1 MIPAFSMNNCFL
13 SLNPTPFHLK
23 PFTSSDLGIIF
34 LAILNENDYHL
45 DMEIHKKHQYFKKI
59 WAYLFIGGMLP
70 SLSIA
75 DTSSKDHLYHKRI
88 ELHEIEVKDNLAK
101 TYLKKTTSTA
111 TKTDTRIRDIPQ
123 SISVITEE
131 QIKDQSL
138 LGLKDAIQYSPGVMA
153 GQGEGNRDSI
163 WFRGNQSTSDLFVD
177 GVRDDVQYYRDLYN
191 IDRVEVLMGPNGMI
205 FGRGGVGGVINRVVK
220 EAAWENKN
228 EIKIQGGAYDHKR
241 SSVDLNNR
249 IDETLAVR
257 VNAMIED
264 SGSFRQGVESER
276 KAINPTF
283 TFKPSDKTK
292 VVVGMEYFND
302 KRTSDRGIPS
312 VDNGLK
318 SYPYSTSRSTFFG
331 NASQS
336 PNEATV
342 KNGYAIIDHNF
353 DNGVSVK
360 NHTRFSD
367 YDKYY
372 QNVYANSQVS
382 NGLVTIDGYYDNTQR
397 QNFFNQTDL
406 TYNFKTGSVS
416 HKLLTGLEIGLQENQ
431 NYRIVNSGSD
441 PTPLASNPY
450 ALLNWQSTKSRNTAT
465 DIYNQAIYFQDQIYL
480 NEQFQI
486 IAGLRYDKF
495 KTKFNDSVTPSNS
508 ANVYD
513 QFISPRVGLV
523 YKPIEPVSLYTNY
536 SLSYL
541 PRTGEQLTSLTSS
554 IKSFDPEKFTNI
566 EAGIKYDLLQSFSIS
581 SAIYRL
587 ERSRMAISDPSSPTT
602 NIIIVDGQVTK
613 GFELGFAGKL
623 FDAYSMYGGYTY
635 QDAEITS
642 AQLIKKD
649 TDEKI
654 LSGTLLGHVPK
665 HTFSL
670 WNKYEFNETWSA
682 ALGVVSRSDM
692 YAATPTTTTA
702 VNLPGYTRVDAAI
715 YANINKQTKLQLNI
729 ENLLDKTYYQSA
741 HNNNNIMYGYPLTA
755 RATVTYTF

>member
-1 MIPAFSMNNCFL
+1 
-13 SLNPTPFHLK
+13 
-23 PFTSSDLGIIF
+23 
-34 LAILNENDYHL
+34 
-45 DMEIHKKHQYFKKI
+45 MEICIKSKYLIKTITYILLGSLLPSISIANTSEKNSPDEKKI
-59 WAYLFIGGMLP
+59 
-70 SLSIA
+70 
-75 DTSSKDHLYHKRI
+75 
-88 ELHEIEVKDNLAK
+88 ELIEIEVKDNVAR
-101 TYLKKTTSTA
+101 TYLKKRISSA

-138 LGLKDAIQYSPGVMA
+138 LGLTDAIKYSPGVMA
-153 GQGEGNRDSI
+153 GQGEGNRDSV

-205 FGRGGVGGVINRVVK
+205 FGRGGVGGVINRVTK
-220 EAAWENKN
+220 EAHWENKN
-228 EIKIQGGAYDHKR
+228 ELRMQGGTYDHKR
-241 SSVDLNNR
+241 SSIDLNSGIN
-249 IDETLAVR
+249 ETLAVR
-257 VNAMIED
+257 INAMIED
-264 SGSFRQGVESER
+264 SGSFRQGVESEK

-292 VVVGMEYFND
+292 IVVGMEYFND
-302 KRTSDRGIPS
+302 KRTNDRGIPS
-312 VDNGLK
+312 VSNGLQ
-318 SYPYSTSRSTFFG
+318 SRPFSTSRSTFFG

-336 PNEATV
+336 PNEAIV
-342 KNGYAIIDHNF
+342 KNGYAIIDHTF
-353 DNGVSVK
+353 DNGMSVK
-360 NHTRFSD
+360 NTTRFSD

-372 QNVYANSQVS
+372 QNVYANSSVQA
-382 NGLVTIDGYYDNTQR
+382 NGTFTIDGYYDNTQR

-431 NYRIVNSGSD
+431 NYRIVNSGTD
-441 PTPLASNPY
+441 PTPLASNPF
-450 ALLNWQSTKSRNTAT
+450 ALLTFNSSRSRNTST
-465 DIYNQAIYFQDQIYL
+465 DISNQAIYLQDQIYL

-495 KTKFNDSVTPSNS
+495 KTKFNDSVTIANS
-508 ANVYD
+508 ATIND

-554 IKSFDPEKFTNI
+554 IKSFDPEKITNI

-581 SAIYRL
+581 SSIYRL
-587 ERSRMAISDPSSPTT
+587 ERSKIAITDPSSPTNT
-602 NIIIVDGQVTK
+602 IIVDGQVTK
-613 GFELGFAGKL
+613 GFELGVAGKL
-623 FDAYSMYGGYTY
+623 FDSYSMYGGYTY
-635 QDAEITS
+635 QDAEITKNQGTGD
-642 AQLIKKD
+642 AQI
-649 TDEKI
+649 T
-654 LSGTLLGHVPK
+654 SGTPLGHVPK

-670 WNKYEFNETWSA
+670 WNKYEMNETWSA
-682 ALGVVSRSDM
+682 ALGIVSRSDM
-692 YAATPTTTTA
+692 FAATPTTSTA
-702 VNLPGYTRVDAAI
+702 VKLPGYARLDAAI

-755 RATVTYTF
+755 RATLTYTF

>member
-1 MIPAFSMNNCFL
+1 
-13 SLNPTPFHLK
+13 
-23 PFTSSDLGIIF
+23 
-34 LAILNENDYHL
+34 
-45 DMEIHKKHQYFKKI
+45 MEICNKSKYIIKTVTYILLGSLLPNISIANTFEKNSLDDKKI
-59 WAYLFIGGMLP
+59 
-70 SLSIA
+70 
-75 DTSSKDHLYHKRI
+75 
-88 ELHEIEVKDNLAK
+88 ELIEIEVKDNVAR
-101 TYLKKTTSTA
+101 TYLKKRISSA

-138 LGLKDAIQYSPGVMA
+138 LGLTDAIKYSPGVMT
-153 GQGEGNRDSI
+153 GQGEGNRDSV

-205 FGRGGVGGVINRVVK
+205 FGRGGVGGVINRVTK
-220 EAAWENKN
+220 EAHWENKN
-228 EIKIQGGAYDHKR
+228 ELRMQGGAYNHKR
-241 SSVDLNNR
+241 SSIDLNSGIN
-249 IDETLAVR
+249 ETLAVR
-257 VNAMIED
+257 INAMIED
-264 SGSFRQGVESER
+264 SGSFRQGVESEK

-292 VVVGMEYFND
+292 IVVGMEYFND
-302 KRTSDRGIPS
+302 KRTNDRGIPS

-336 PNEATV
+336 PNEAIV
-342 KNGYAIIDHNF
+342 KNGYAIIDHTF
-353 DNGVSVK
+353 DNSMSVK
-360 NHTRFSD
+360 NTTRFSD

-372 QNVYANSQVS
+372 QNVYANSSVQA
-382 NGLVTIDGYYDNTQR
+382 NGTLTIDGYYDNTQR

-406 TYNFKTGSVS
+406 IYNFKTGSVS

-431 NYRIVNSGSD
+431 NYRIVNSGTD
-441 PTPLASNPY
+441 PTPLASNPF
-450 ALLNWQSTKSRNTAT
+450 ALLTFNSSRSRNAYT
-465 DIYNQAIYFQDQIYL
+465 DISNQAIYLQDQIYL

-486 IAGLRYDKF
+486 VTGLRYDQF

-508 ANVYD
+508 ANVND
-513 QFISPRVGLV
+513 QFISPRAGLV

-554 IKSFDPEKFTNI
+554 IKSFGPEKITNI

-587 ERSRMAISDPSSPTT
+587 ERSNMTITDPSNSS

-613 GFELGFAGKL
+613 GFELGVAGKL
-623 FDAYSMYGGYTY
+623 FDSYSMYGGYTY
-635 QDAEITS
+635 QDAEITKNQGTGS
-642 AQLIKKD
+642 TQI
-649 TDEKI
+649 T
-654 LSGTLLGHVPK
+654 SGTSLGHVPE

-670 WNKYEFNETWSA
+670 WNKYEMNETWSA
-682 ALGVVSRSDM
+682 ALGIISRSDM
-692 YAATPTTTTA
+692 FAATPTTSTA
-702 VNLPGYTRVDAAI
+702 VKLPGYARLDAAI

-755 RATVTYTF
+755 RATLTYTF

>member
-1 MIPAFSMNNCFL
+1 
-13 SLNPTPFHLK
+13 
-23 PFTSSDLGIIF
+23 
-34 LAILNENDYHL
+34 
-45 DMEIHKKHQYFKKI
+45 
-59 WAYLFIGGMLP
+59 
-70 SLSIA
+70 
-75 DTSSKDHLYHKRI
+75 
-88 ELHEIEVKDNLAK
+88 
-101 TYLKKTTSTA
+101 
-111 TKTDTRIRDIPQ
+111 
-123 SISVITEE
+123 VITEE

-241 SSVDLNNR
+241 SSLDLNNR

-336 PNEATV
+336 PNEAIV
-342 KNGYAIIDHNF
+342 KNGYAIIDHTF

-372 QNVYANSQVS
+372 QNVYANGQVI
-382 NGLVTIDGYYDNTQR
+382 GRDLLIGAYYDNTQR
-397 QNFFNQTDL
+397 QNIFNQTDL
-406 TYNFKTGSVS
+406 VYNFKTGSIS
-416 HKLLTGLEIGLQENQ
+416 HKLLTGLEVGFQENKNFRTAYQ
-431 NYRIVNSGSD
+431 NVNHS
-441 PTPLASNPY
+441 ASNPY
-450 ALLNWQSTKSRNTAT
+450 NIVTLNPRTSDDRDSTT
-465 DIYNQAIYFQDQIYL
+465 DISNQAIYFQDQIYL
-480 NEQFQI
+480 NEQYQI

-495 KTKFNDSVTPSNS
+495 KTKFNDIKNSSNS
-508 ANVYD
+508 AIVND
-513 QFISPRVGLV
+513 QFLSPRIGLV
-523 YKPIEPVSLYTNY
+523 YKPIDPVSIYTNY

-554 IKSFDPEKFTNI
+554 NKSFDPEKFTNI

-587 ERSRMAISDPSSPTT
+587 ERSRMAISDPSSPTP

-692 YAATPTTTTA
+692 YAATPTTLTA

>member
-1 MIPAFSMNNCFL
+1 MRANKKS
-13 SLNPTPFHLK
+13 K
-23 PFTSSDLGIIF
+23 
-34 LAILNENDYHL
+34 ILNKSLTYLLIASLIPCIAIAETVKKNKLETEN
-45 DMEIHKKHQYFKKI
+45 
-59 WAYLFIGGMLP
+59 
-70 SLSIA
+70 
-75 DTSSKDHLYHKRI
+75 I
-88 ELHEIEVKDNLAK
+88 ELHEIEVKDHLAK
-101 TYLKKTTSTA
+101 TYLKKRTSTA

-123 SISVITEE
+123 SISVITDE

-138 LGLKDAIQYSPGVMA
+138 LGLSDAIKYSPGVMA
-153 GQGEGNRDSI
+153 GQGEGNRDSV
-163 WFRGNQSTSDLFVD
+163 WFRGNQSSSDLFVD

-220 EAAWENKN
+220 EAHWESKN
-228 EIKIQGGAYDHKR
+228 EFKAQGGAYDHKR
-241 SSVDLNNR
+241 SSIDLNNR
-249 IDETLAVR
+249 INEVLAVR
-257 VNAMIED
+257 INAMIED
-264 SGSFRQGVESER
+264 SGSFRRGVESEK

-292 VVVGMEYFND
+292 IIVGMEYFND
-302 KRTSDRGIPS
+302 KRVSDRGIPS
-312 VDNGLK
+312 VSNGLQ
-318 SYPYSTSRSTFFG
+318 SYPYPTSRSTFFG

-336 PNEATV
+336 PNEAIV
-342 KNGYAIIDHNF
+342 KNGYAIIDHTF

-372 QNVYANSQVS
+372 QNVYANSSVQT
-382 NGLVTIDGYYDNTQR
+382 NGTVTIDGYYDNTQR

-406 TYNFKTGSVS
+406 TYTFKTGSIS
-416 HKLLTGLEIGLQENQ
+416 HKLLTGIEIGFQENT
-431 NYRIVNSGSD
+431 NYRIPNDGVD
-441 PTPLASNPY
+441 PNPPASNPF
-450 ALLNWQSTKSRNTAT
+450 ALLTFNSPRSRNTST
-465 DIYNQAIYFQDQIYL
+465 DVSNQAIYFQDQIYL
-480 NEQFQI
+480 NEEFQI
-486 IAGLRYDKF
+486 IAGLRYDQF
-495 KTKFNDSVTPSNS
+495 KTKFNDSVTVANS
-508 ANVYD
+508 ATIND

-566 EAGIKYDLLQSFSIS
+566 ELGLKYDFLQSFSIS
-581 SAIYRL
+581 SSIYHL
-587 ERSRMAISDPSSPTT
+587 ERSKMAITDPQSPT

-613 GFELGFAGKL
+613 GFELGLAGKL
-623 FDAYSMYGGYTY
+623 FDSYSMYGGYTY
-635 QDAEITS
+635 QDADITKNQGTGNTQITS
-642 AQLIKKD
+642 
-649 TDEKI
+649 
-654 LSGTLLGHVPK
+654 GTPLGHVPE

-670 WNKYEFNETWSA
+670 WNKYEMDETWSA

-692 YAATPTTTTA
+692 FAATPTTSTA
-702 VNLPGYTRVDAAI
+702 VKLPGYARLDAAI

>member
-1 MIPAFSMNNCFL
+1 
-13 SLNPTPFHLK
+13 
-23 PFTSSDLGIIF
+23 LGIIF

-45 DMEIHKKHQYFKKI
+45 GMEIHKKPQYFKKI
-59 WAYLFIGGMLP
+59 CTYLFIGVMLP
-70 SLSIA
+70 GLSMA

-312 VDNGLK
+312 VSNGLQ

-336 PNEATV
+336 PNEAIV
-342 KNGYAIIDHNF
+342 KNGYAIIDHTF

-416 HKLLTGLEIGLQENQ
+416 HKLLMGLEIGFQENE
-431 NYRIVNSGSD
+431 NYRIKSTTRESVE
-441 PTPLASNPY
+441 ASNPFTF
-450 ALLNWQSTKSRNTAT
+450 LTFDSSRDRNTST
-465 DIYNQAIYFQDQIYL
+465 DISNQAIYIQDQISL
-480 NEQFQI
+480 NEQYKI
-486 IAGLRYDKF
+486 IAGLRYDQF
-495 KTKFNDSVTPSNS
+495 KTKYNDIKDSSNS
-508 ANVYD
+508 ATIND
-513 QFISPRVGLV
+513 QFVTPRIGLV
-523 YKPIEPVSLYTNY
+523 YKPIEPVSLYTSY

-541 PRTGEQLTSLTSS
+541 PRTGEQLTSLTPTN
-554 IKSFDPEKFTNI
+554 KSFDPEKFTNI

-581 SAIYRL
+581 SSIYRL
-587 ERSRMAISDPSSPTT
+587 ERSKMAITDPSLPST
-602 NIIIVDGQVTK
+602 NIILVDGQVTK
-613 GFELGFAGKL
+613 GFELGVAGKL
-623 FDAYSMYGGYTY
+623 FDSYSMYGGYTY
-635 QDAEITS
+635 QDAEITKN
-642 AQLIKKD
+642 QVTGTTQI
-649 TDEKI
+649 T
-654 LSGTLLGHVPK
+654 SGTSLGHVPE

-670 WNKYEFNETWSA
+670 WNKYEINETWSA

-692 YAATPTTTTA
+692 YAATPTISTA
-702 VNLPGYTRVDAAI
+702 VKLPGYARLDAAI

>member
-1 MIPAFSMNNCFL
+1 
-13 SLNPTPFHLK
+13 
-23 PFTSSDLGIIF
+23 
-34 LAILNENDYHL
+34 
-45 DMEIHKKHQYFKKI
+45 MEICNKSKYIIKTVTYILLGSLLPNISIANTFEKNSLDDKKI
-59 WAYLFIGGMLP
+59 
-70 SLSIA
+70 
-75 DTSSKDHLYHKRI
+75 
-88 ELHEIEVKDNLAK
+88 ELIEIEVKDNVAR
-101 TYLKKTTSTA
+101 TYLKKRISSA

-138 LGLKDAIQYSPGVMA
+138 LGLTDAIKYSPGVMT
-153 GQGEGNRDSI
+153 GQGEGNRDSV

-205 FGRGGVGGVINRVVK
+205 FGRGGVGGVINRVTK
-220 EAAWENKN
+220 EAHWENKN
-228 EIKIQGGAYDHKR
+228 ELRMQGGAYNHKR
-241 SSVDLNNR
+241 SSIDLNSGIN
-249 IDETLAVR
+249 ETLAVR
-257 VNAMIED
+257 INAMIED
-264 SGSFRQGVESER
+264 SGSFRQGVESEK

-292 VVVGMEYFND
+292 IVVGMEYFND
-302 KRTSDRGIPS
+302 KRTNDRGIPS

-336 PNEATV
+336 PNEAIV
-342 KNGYAIIDHNF
+342 KNGYAIIDHTF
-353 DNGVSVK
+353 DNSMSVK
-360 NHTRFSD
+360 NTTRFSD

-372 QNVYANSQVS
+372 QNVYANSSVQA
-382 NGLVTIDGYYDNTQR
+382 NGTLTIDGYYDNTQR

-406 TYNFKTGSVS
+406 IYNFKTGSVS

-431 NYRIVNSGSD
+431 NYRIVNSGTD
-441 PTPLASNPY
+441 PTPLASNPF
-450 ALLNWQSTKSRNTAT
+450 ALLTFNSSRSRNTST
-465 DIYNQAIYFQDQIYL
+465 DISNQAIYLQDQIYL

-486 IAGLRYDKF
+486 VTGLRYDQF

-508 ANVYD
+508 ANVND
-513 QFISPRVGLV
+513 QFISPRAGLV

-554 IKSFDPEKFTNI
+554 IKSFGPEKITNI

-587 ERSRMAISDPSSPTT
+587 ERSNMTITDPSNSS

-613 GFELGFAGKL
+613 GFELGVAGKL
-623 FDAYSMYGGYTY
+623 FDSYSMYGGYTY
-635 QDAEITS
+635 QDAEITKNQGTGS
-642 AQLIKKD
+642 TQI
-649 TDEKI
+649 T
-654 LSGTLLGHVPK
+654 SGTSLGHVPE

-670 WNKYEFNETWSA
+670 WNKYEMNETWSA
-682 ALGVVSRSDM
+682 ALGVISRSDM
-692 YAATPTTTTA
+692 FAATPTTSTA
-702 VNLPGYTRVDAAI
+702 VKLPGYARLDAAI

-755 RATVTYTF
+755 RATLTYTF

>member
-1 MIPAFSMNNCFL
+1 MEICIKSKYL
-13 SLNPTPFHLK
+13 IKTITYILIGSLLPSISIANTSEK
-23 PFTSSDLGIIF
+23 NSSD
-34 LAILNENDYHL
+34 D
-45 DMEIHKKHQYFKKI
+45 KKI
-59 WAYLFIGGMLP
+59 
-70 SLSIA
+70 
-75 DTSSKDHLYHKRI
+75 
-88 ELHEIEVKDNLAK
+88 ELVEIEVKDNVAR
-101 TYLKKTTSTA
+101 TYLKKRISSA

-138 LGLKDAIQYSPGVMA
+138 LGLTDAIKYSPGVMT
-153 GQGEGNRDSI
+153 GQGEGNRDSV

-205 FGRGGVGGVINRVVK
+205 FGRGGVGGVINRVTK
-220 EAAWENKN
+220 EAHWENKN
-228 EIKIQGGAYDHKR
+228 ELRMQGGAYNHKR
-241 SSVDLNNR
+241 SSIDLNSGIN
-249 IDETLAVR
+249 ETLAVR
-257 VNAMIED
+257 INAMIED
-264 SGSFRQGVESER
+264 SGSFRQGVESEK

-292 VVVGMEYFND
+292 IVVGMEYFND
-302 KRTSDRGIPS
+302 KRTNDRGIPS

-336 PNEATV
+336 PNEAIV
-342 KNGYAIIDHNF
+342 KNGYAIIDHTF
-353 DNGVSVK
+353 DNSMSVK
-360 NHTRFSD
+360 NTTRFSD

-372 QNVYANSQVS
+372 QNVYANSSVQA
-382 NGLVTIDGYYDNTQR
+382 NGTLTIDGYYDNTQR

-406 TYNFKTGSVS
+406 IYNFKTGSVS

-431 NYRIVNSGSD
+431 NYRIVNSGTD
-441 PTPLASNPY
+441 PTPLASNPF
-450 ALLNWQSTKSRNTAT
+450 ALLTFNSSRSRNTST
-465 DIYNQAIYFQDQIYL
+465 DISNQAIYLQDQIYL

-486 IAGLRYDKF
+486 VTGLRYDQF

-508 ANVYD
+508 ANVND
-513 QFISPRVGLV
+513 QFISPRAGLV

-554 IKSFDPEKFTNI
+554 IKSFGPEKITNI

-587 ERSRMAISDPSSPTT
+587 ERSNMTITDPSNSS

-613 GFELGFAGKL
+613 GFELGVAGKL
-623 FDAYSMYGGYTY
+623 FDSYSMYGGYTY
-635 QDAEITS
+635 QDAEITKNQGTGS
-642 AQLIKKD
+642 TQI
-649 TDEKI
+649 T
-654 LSGTLLGHVPK
+654 SGTSLGHVPE

-670 WNKYEFNETWSA
+670 WNKYEMNETWSA
-682 ALGVVSRSDM
+682 ALGIVSRSDM
-692 YAATPTTTTA
+692 FAATPTTSTA
-702 VNLPGYTRVDAAI
+702 VKLPGYARLDAAI

-741 HNNNNIMYGYPLTA
+741 HNNNNIMYGYPFTA
-755 RATVTYTF
+755 RATLTYTF

>member
-1 MIPAFSMNNCFL
+1 
-13 SLNPTPFHLK
+13 
-23 PFTSSDLGIIF
+23 
-34 LAILNENDYHL
+34 
-45 DMEIHKKHQYFKKI
+45 MEICIKSKYLIKTITYILLGCLLPSISIANTSEKNSPDEKKI
-59 WAYLFIGGMLP
+59 
-70 SLSIA
+70 
-75 DTSSKDHLYHKRI
+75 
-88 ELHEIEVKDNLAK
+88 ELIEIEVKDNVAR
-101 TYLKKTTSTA
+101 TYLKKRISSA

-138 LGLKDAIQYSPGVMA
+138 LGLTDAIKYSPGVMA
-153 GQGEGNRDSI
+153 GQGEGNRDSV

-205 FGRGGVGGVINRVVK
+205 FGRGGVGGVINRVTK
-220 EAAWENKN
+220 EAHWENKN
-228 EIKIQGGAYDHKR
+228 ELRMQGGTYDHKR
-241 SSVDLNNR
+241 SSIDLNSGIN
-249 IDETLAVR
+249 ETLAVR
-257 VNAMIED
+257 INAMIED
-264 SGSFRQGVESER
+264 SGSFRQGVESEK

-292 VVVGMEYFND
+292 IVVGMEYFND
-302 KRTSDRGIPS
+302 KRTNDRGIPS
-312 VDNGLK
+312 VSNGLQ
-318 SYPYSTSRSTFFG
+318 SRPFSTSRSTFFG

-336 PNEATV
+336 PNEAIV
-342 KNGYAIIDHNF
+342 KNGYAIIDHTF
-353 DNGVSVK
+353 DNGMSVK
-360 NHTRFSD
+360 NTTRFSD

-372 QNVYANSQVS
+372 QNVYANSSVQA
-382 NGLVTIDGYYDNTQR
+382 NGTFTIDGYYDNTQR

-431 NYRIVNSGSD
+431 NYRIVNSGTD
-441 PTPLASNPY
+441 PTPLASNPF
-450 ALLNWQSTKSRNTAT
+450 ALLTFNSSRSRNTST
-465 DIYNQAIYFQDQIYL
+465 DISNQAIYLQDQIYL

-495 KTKFNDSVTPSNS
+495 KTKFNDSVTIANS
-508 ANVYD
+508 ATIND

-581 SAIYRL
+581 SSIYRL
-587 ERSRMAISDPSSPTT
+587 ERSKMAITDPSSPTNT
-602 NIIIVDGQVTK
+602 IIVDGQVTK
-613 GFELGFAGKL
+613 GFELGVAGKL
-623 FDAYSMYGGYTY
+623 FDSYSMYGGYTY
-635 QDAEITS
+635 QDAEITKNQGTGD
-642 AQLIKKD
+642 AQI
-649 TDEKI
+649 T
-654 LSGTLLGHVPK
+654 SGTPLGHVPK

-670 WNKYEFNETWSA
+670 WNKYEMNETWSA
-682 ALGVVSRSDM
+682 ALGIVSRSDM
-692 YAATPTTTTA
+692 FAATPTTSTA
-702 VNLPGYTRVDAAI
+702 VKLPGYARLDAAI

-755 RATVTYTF
+755 RATLTYTF

>member
-1 MIPAFSMNNCFL
+1 
-13 SLNPTPFHLK
+13 
-23 PFTSSDLGIIF
+23 
-34 LAILNENDYHL
+34 
-45 DMEIHKKHQYFKKI
+45 MEICNKSKYIIKTVTYILLGSLLPNISIANTFEKNSLDDKKI
-59 WAYLFIGGMLP
+59 
-70 SLSIA
+70 
-75 DTSSKDHLYHKRI
+75 
-88 ELHEIEVKDNLAK
+88 ELIEIEVKDNVAR
-101 TYLKKTTSTA
+101 TYLKKRISSA

-138 LGLKDAIQYSPGVMA
+138 LGLTDAIKYSPGVMA
-153 GQGEGNRDSI
+153 GQGEGNRDSV

-205 FGRGGVGGVINRVVK
+205 FGRGGVGGVINRVTK
-220 EAAWENKN
+220 EAHWENKN
-228 EIKIQGGAYDHKR
+228 ELRMQGGTYDHKR
-241 SSVDLNNR
+241 SSIDLNSGIN
-249 IDETLAVR
+249 ETLAVR
-257 VNAMIED
+257 INAMIED
-264 SGSFRQGVESER
+264 SGSFRQGVESEK

-302 KRTSDRGIPS
+302 KRTNDRGIPS
-312 VDNGLK
+312 VSNGLQ
-318 SYPYSTSRSTFFG
+318 SRPFSTSRSTFFG

-336 PNEATV
+336 PNEAIV
-342 KNGYAIIDHNF
+342 KNGYAIIDHIF
-353 DNGVSVK
+353 DNGMSVK
-360 NHTRFSD
+360 NTTRFSD

-372 QNVYANSQVS
+372 QNVYAYSSVQT
-382 NGLVTIDGYYDNTQR
+382 NGTLTIDGYYDNTQR

-416 HKLLTGLEIGLQENQ
+416 HKLLTGLEIGLQENE
-431 NYRIVNSGSD
+431 NFRILATPITGVN
-441 PTPLASNPY
+441 ASNPF
-450 ALLNWQSTKSRNTAT
+450 ALLTFNSSRSRNTST
-465 DIYNQAIYFQDQIYL
+465 DISNQAIYLQDQIYL
-480 NEQFQI
+480 SKQFQI

-495 KTKFNDSVTPSNS
+495 KTKFNDSVTTSNS
-508 ANVYD
+508 ANVND

-554 IKSFDPEKFTNI
+554 IKTFDPEKFTNI

-581 SAIYRL
+581 SSIYRL
-587 ERSRMAISDPSSPTT
+587 ERSKMAITDPSSPTNT
-602 NIIIVDGQVTK
+602 IIVDGQVTK
-613 GFELGFAGKL
+613 GFELGVAGKL
-623 FDAYSMYGGYTY
+623 FDSYSMYGGYTY
-635 QDAEITS
+635 QDAEITKNQGTGD
-642 AQLIKKD
+642 AQI
-649 TDEKI
+649 T
-654 LSGTLLGHVPK
+654 SGTPLGHVPK

-670 WNKYEFNETWSA
+670 WNKYELNDTWSA

-692 YAATPTTTTA
+692 FAATPTVSTA
-702 VNLPGYTRVDAAI
+702 VKLPGYARLDAAI

-755 RATVTYTF
+755 RATLTYTF

>member
-1 MIPAFSMNNCFL
+1 
-13 SLNPTPFHLK
+13 
-23 PFTSSDLGIIF
+23 
-34 LAILNENDYHL
+34 
-45 DMEIHKKHQYFKKI
+45 MEICNNSKYLFKTITYILLGCLLTSFSIAGTSEKNSLDDKKI
-59 WAYLFIGGMLP
+59 
-70 SLSIA
+70 
-75 DTSSKDHLYHKRI
+75 
-88 ELHEIEVKDNLAK
+88 ELIEIEVKDNMAK
-101 TYLKKTTSTA
+101 TYLKKRISSA

-138 LGLKDAIQYSPGVMA
+138 LGLIDAIKYSPGVIA
-153 GQGEGNRDSI
+153 GQGEGNRDSV

-205 FGRGGVGGVINRVVK
+205 FGRGGVGGVINRVTK
-220 EAAWENKN
+220 EAHWENKN
-228 EIKIQGGAYDHKR
+228 ELRMQGGTYDHKR
-241 SSVDLNNR
+241 SSIDLNSGIN
-249 IDETLAVR
+249 ETLAIR
-257 VNAMIED
+257 INAMIED
-264 SGSFRQGVESER
+264 SGSFRQGVESEK

-302 KRTSDRGIPS
+302 KRTNDRGIPS
-312 VDNGLK
+312 VSDGLQ
-318 SYPYSTSRSTFFG
+318 SRPYSTSRSTFFG

-336 PNEATV
+336 PNEAIV
-342 KNGYAIIDHNF
+342 KNGYAIIDHIF
-353 DNGVSVK
+353 DNGMSVK
-360 NHTRFSD
+360 NTTRFSD

-372 QNVYANSQVS
+372 QNVYAYSSVQT
-382 NGLVTIDGYYDNTQR
+382 NGTLTIDGYYDNTQR

-416 HKLLTGLEIGLQENQ
+416 HNLLMGLEIGLQENE
-431 NYRIVNSGSD
+431 NFRILATPITGVN
-441 PTPLASNPY
+441 ASNPF
-450 ALLNWQSTKSRNTAT
+450 ALLTFNSSRSRNTST
-465 DIYNQAIYFQDQIYL
+465 DISNQAIYLQDQIYL
-480 NEQFQI
+480 SKQFQI

-495 KTKFNDSVTPSNS
+495 KTKFNDSVTTSNS
-508 ANVYD
+508 ANVND

-554 IKSFDPEKFTNI
+554 IKTFDPEKFTNI

-581 SAIYRL
+581 SSIYRL
-587 ERSRMAISDPSSPTT
+587 ERSKMAITDPSSPTNT
-602 NIIIVDGQVTK
+602 IIVDGQVTK
-613 GFELGFAGKL
+613 GFELGVAGKL
-623 FDAYSMYGGYTY
+623 FDSYSMYGGYTY
-635 QDAEITS
+635 QDAEITKNQGTGD
-642 AQLIKKD
+642 AQI
-649 TDEKI
+649 T
-654 LSGTLLGHVPK
+654 SGTPLGHVPK

-670 WNKYEFNETWSA
+670 WNKYELNDTWSA

-692 YAATPTTTTA
+692 FAATPTVSTA
-702 VNLPGYTRVDAAI
+702 VKLPGYARLDAAI

-755 RATVTYTF
+755 RATLTYTF

>member
-1 MIPAFSMNNCFL
+1 MNNCFL
-13 SLNPTPFHLK
+13 SLNPIPFQLN
-23 PFTSSDLGIIF
+23 PVIPGDLGIVF

-45 DMEIHKKHQYFKKI
+45 DMEIHKKPQYFKKI

-70 SLSIA
+70 GLSMA

-312 VDNGLK
+312 VSNGLQ

-336 PNEATV
+336 PNEAIV
-342 KNGYAIIDHNF
+342 KNGYAIIDHTF

-416 HKLLTGLEIGLQENQ
+416 HKLLTGLEIGLQENE
-431 NYRIVNSGSD
+431 NYRILATPISGVA
-441 PTPLASNPY
+441 ASNPF
-450 ALLNWQSTKSRNTAT
+450 ASLTFNSSKSRNTST
-465 DIYNQAIYFQDQIYL
+465 DISNQAIYIQDQIYL

-495 KTKFNDSVTPSNS
+495 KTKFNDSVAPVNS
-508 ANVYD
+508 ATIND

-587 ERSRMAISDPSSPTT
+587 ERSKMAITDPSNSSNT
-602 NIIIVDGQVTK
+602 IIVDGQVTK
-613 GFELGFAGKL
+613 GFELGVAGKL
-623 FDAYSMYGGYTY
+623 FDSYSMYGGYTY
-635 QDAEITS
+635 QDAEITKNQGGS
-642 AQLIKKD
+642 TPIA
-649 TDEKI
+649 
-654 LSGTLLGHVPK
+654 SGATLGHVPK

-670 WNKYEFNETWSA
+670 WNKYEINETWSA

-702 VNLPGYTRVDAAI
+702 VNLPGYTRLDAAI

>member
-1 MIPAFSMNNCFL
+1 
-13 SLNPTPFHLK
+13 
-23 PFTSSDLGIIF
+23 LGIIF

-45 DMEIHKKHQYFKKI
+45 GMEILKKPQYFKKI
-59 WAYLFIGGMLP
+59 WAYLFIGVMLP
-70 SLSIA
+70 GLSMA

-249 IDETLAVR
+249 INETLAVR

-292 VVVGMEYFND
+292 VIVGMEYFND

-312 VDNGLK
+312 VSNGLL
-318 SYPYSTSRSTFFG
+318 SSPYSTSRSTFFG

-336 PNEATV
+336 PNEAIV
-342 KNGYAIIDHNF
+342 KNGYAIIDHTF
-353 DNGVSVK
+353 DNGVSLK

-372 QNVYANSQVS
+372 QNVYANGQVI
-382 NGLVTIDGYYDNTQR
+382 GGDLLIGAYYDNTQR
-397 QNFFNQTDL
+397 QNIFNQTDL
-406 TYNFKTGSVS
+406 VYNFKTGSIS
-416 HKLLTGLEIGLQENQ
+416 HKLLTGLEVGFQENKNFRTAYQ
-431 NYRIVNSGSD
+431 NVNHS
-441 PTPLASNPY
+441 ASNPY
-450 ALLNWQSTKSRNTAT
+450 NIVTLNPRTSDDRDSTT
-465 DIYNQAIYFQDQIYL
+465 DISNQAIYFQDQIYL
-480 NEQFQI
+480 NEQYQI
-486 IAGLRYDKF
+486 IAGLRYDTF
-495 KTKFNDSVTPSNS
+495 KTKFNDIKNSSNS
-508 ANVYD
+508 AIFND
-513 QFISPRVGLV
+513 QFLSPRIGLV
-523 YKPIEPVSLYTNY
+523 YKPIDPVSIYTNY

-554 IKSFDPEKFTNI
+554 NKSFDPEKFTNI

-613 GFELGFAGKL
+613 GFELGVAGKL
-623 FDAYSMYGGYTY
+623 FDSYSMYGGYTY
-635 QDAEITS
+635 QDAEITKNQGGS
-642 AQLIKKD
+642 APIA
-649 TDEKI
+649 
-654 LSGTLLGHVPK
+654 SGTTLGHVPK

-670 WNKYEFNETWSA
+670 WNKYEINETWSA

-702 VNLPGYTRVDAAI
+702 VNLPGYTRLDAAI

>member
-1 MIPAFSMNNCFL
+1 
-13 SLNPTPFHLK
+13 
-23 PFTSSDLGIIF
+23 
-34 LAILNENDYHL
+34 
-45 DMEIHKKHQYFKKI
+45 MEICIKSKYLIKTITYILLGSLLPSISIANTSEKNSPDEKKI
-59 WAYLFIGGMLP
+59 
-70 SLSIA
+70 
-75 DTSSKDHLYHKRI
+75 
-88 ELHEIEVKDNLAK
+88 ELIEIEVKDNVAR
-101 TYLKKTTSTA
+101 TYLKKRISSA

-138 LGLKDAIQYSPGVMA
+138 LGLTDVIKYSPGVMA
-153 GQGEGNRDSI
+153 GQGEGNRDSV

-205 FGRGGVGGVINRVVK
+205 FGRGGVGGVINRVTK
-220 EAAWENKN
+220 EAHWENKN
-228 EIKIQGGAYDHKR
+228 ELRMQGGTYDHKR
-241 SSVDLNNR
+241 SSIDLNSGIN
-249 IDETLAVR
+249 ETLAVR
-257 VNAMIED
+257 INAMIED
-264 SGSFRQGVESER
+264 SGSFRQGVESEK

-292 VVVGMEYFND
+292 IVVGMEYFND
-302 KRTSDRGIPS
+302 KRTNDRGIPS
-312 VDNGLK
+312 VSNGLQ
-318 SYPYSTSRSTFFG
+318 SRPFSTSRSTFFG

-336 PNEATV
+336 PNEAIV
-342 KNGYAIIDHNF
+342 KNGYAIIDHTF
-353 DNGVSVK
+353 DNGMSVK
-360 NHTRFSD
+360 NTTRFSD

-372 QNVYANSQVS
+372 QNVYANSSVQA
-382 NGLVTIDGYYDNTQR
+382 NGTFTIDGYYDNTQR

-431 NYRIVNSGSD
+431 NYRIVNSGTD
-441 PTPLASNPY
+441 PTPLASNPF
-450 ALLNWQSTKSRNTAT
+450 ALLTFNSSRSRNTST
-465 DIYNQAIYFQDQIYL
+465 DISNQAIYLQDQIYL

-495 KTKFNDSVTPSNS
+495 KTKFNDSVTIANS
-508 ANVYD
+508 ATIND

-581 SAIYRL
+581 SSIYRL
-587 ERSRMAISDPSSPTT
+587 ERSKMAITDPSSPTNT
-602 NIIIVDGQVTK
+602 IIVDGQVTK
-613 GFELGFAGKL
+613 GFELGVAGKL
-623 FDAYSMYGGYTY
+623 FDSYSMYGGYTY
-635 QDAEITS
+635 QDAEITKNQGTGD
-642 AQLIKKD
+642 AQI
-649 TDEKI
+649 T
-654 LSGTLLGHVPK
+654 SGTPLGHVPK

-670 WNKYEFNETWSA
+670 WNKYETNETWSA
-682 ALGVVSRSDM
+682 ALGIVSRSDM
-692 YAATPTTTTA
+692 FAATPTTSTA
-702 VNLPGYTRVDAAI
+702 VKLPGYARLDAAI

-755 RATVTYTF
+755 RATLTYTF

>member
-1 MIPAFSMNNCFL
+1 
-13 SLNPTPFHLK
+13 
-23 PFTSSDLGIIF
+23 LGIIF

-336 PNEATV
+336 PNEAIV
-342 KNGYAIIDHNF
+342 KNGYAIIDHTF

-372 QNVYANSQVS
+372 QNVYANGQVI
-382 NGLVTIDGYYDNTQR
+382 GRDLLIGAYYDNTQR
-397 QNFFNQTDL
+397 QNIFNQTDL
-406 TYNFKTGSVS
+406 VYNFKTGSIS
-416 HKLLTGLEIGLQENQ
+416 HKLLTGLEVGFQENKNFRTAYQ
-431 NYRIVNSGSD
+431 NVNHS
-441 PTPLASNPY
+441 ASNPY
-450 ALLNWQSTKSRNTAT
+450 NIVTLNPRTSDDRDSTT
-465 DIYNQAIYFQDQIYL
+465 DISNQAIYFQDQIYL
-480 NEQFQI
+480 NEQYQI

-495 KTKFNDSVTPSNS
+495 KTKFNDIKNSSNS
-508 ANVYD
+508 AIVND
-513 QFISPRVGLV
+513 QFLSPRIGLV
-523 YKPIEPVSLYTNY
+523 YKPIDPVSIYTNY

-554 IKSFDPEKFTNI
+554 NKSFDPEKFTNI

-692 YAATPTTTTA
+692 YAATPTTLTA

>member
-1 MIPAFSMNNCFL
+1 
-13 SLNPTPFHLK
+13 
-23 PFTSSDLGIIF
+23 
-34 LAILNENDYHL
+34 
-45 DMEIHKKHQYFKKI
+45 MEIHKKPQNFKKI
-59 WAYLFIGGMLP
+59 CAYLFIGGMLP
-70 SLSIA
+70 GLSMA

-312 VDNGLK
+312 VSNGLQ

-336 PNEATV
+336 PNEAIV
-342 KNGYAIIDHNF
+342 KNGYAIIDHTF
-353 DNGVSVK
+353 DNGVSIK

-372 QNVYANSQVS
+372 QNVYANS
-382 NGLVTIDGYYDNTQR
+382 
-397 QNFFNQTDL
+397 
-406 TYNFKTGSVS
+406 
-416 HKLLTGLEIGLQENQ
+416 
-431 NYRIVNSGSD
+431 
-441 PTPLASNPY
+441 
-450 ALLNWQSTKSRNTAT
+450 
-465 DIYNQAIYFQDQIYL
+465 
-480 NEQFQI
+480 
-486 IAGLRYDKF
+486 
-495 KTKFNDSVTPSNS
+495 
-508 ANVYD
+508 
-513 QFISPRVGLV
+513 
-523 YKPIEPVSLYTNY
+523 
-536 SLSYL
+536 
-541 PRTGEQLTSLTSS
+541 
-554 IKSFDPEKFTNI
+554 
-566 EAGIKYDLLQSFSIS
+566 
-581 SAIYRL
+581 
-587 ERSRMAISDPSSPTT
+587 
-602 NIIIVDGQVTK
+602 
-613 GFELGFAGKL
+613 
-623 FDAYSMYGGYTY
+623 
-635 QDAEITS
+635 
-642 AQLIKKD
+642 
-649 TDEKI
+649 
-654 LSGTLLGHVPK
+654 
-665 HTFSL
+665 
-670 WNKYEFNETWSA
+670 
-682 ALGVVSRSDM
+682 
-692 YAATPTTTTA
+692 
-702 VNLPGYTRVDAAI
+702 
-715 YANINKQTKLQLNI
+715 
-729 ENLLDKTYYQSA
+729 
-741 HNNNNIMYGYPLTA
+741 
-755 RATVTYTF
+755 

>member
-1 MIPAFSMNNCFL
+1 
-13 SLNPTPFHLK
+13 
-23 PFTSSDLGIIF
+23 
-34 LAILNENDYHL
+34 
-45 DMEIHKKHQYFKKI
+45 MEIHKKPQNFKKI
-59 WAYLFIGGMLP
+59 CAYLFIGGMLP
-70 SLSIA
+70 GLSMA

-312 VDNGLK
+312 LSNGLQ

-336 PNEATV
+336 PNEAIV
-342 KNGYAIIDHNF
+342 KNGYAIINHTF

-416 HKLLTGLEIGLQENQ
+416 HKLLTGLEIGLQDNE
-431 NYRIVNSGSD
+431 NYRILAAPISGVA
-441 PTPLASNPY
+441 ASNPF
-450 ALLNWQSTKSRNTAT
+450 ASLTFNSSKSRNTST
-465 DIYNQAIYFQDQIYL
+465 DISNQAIYIQDQIYL

-486 IAGLRYDKF
+486 IGGLRYDKF
-495 KTKFNDSVTPSNS
+495 KTKFNDSVAPANS
-508 ANVYD
+508 AAIND

-587 ERSRMAISDPSSPTT
+587 ERSKMAITDPSNSSNT
-602 NIIIVDGQVTK
+602 IIVDGQVTK
-613 GFELGFAGKL
+613 GFELGVAGKL
-623 FDAYSMYGGYTY
+623 FDSYSMYGGYTY
-635 QDAEITS
+635 QDAEITKNQGGS
-642 AQLIKKD
+642 TPIA
-649 TDEKI
+649 
-654 LSGTLLGHVPK
+654 SGATLGHVPK

-670 WNKYEFNETWSA
+670 WNKYEINETWSA

-702 VNLPGYTRVDAAI
+702 VNLPGYTRLDAAI

>member
-1 MIPAFSMNNCFL
+1 M
-13 SLNPTPFHLK
+13 
-23 PFTSSDLGIIF
+23 
-34 LAILNENDYHL
+34 
-45 DMEIHKKHQYFKKI
+45 
-59 WAYLFIGGMLP
+59 
-70 SLSIA
+70 
-75 DTSSKDHLYHKRI
+75 
-88 ELHEIEVKDNLAK
+88 
-101 TYLKKTTSTA
+101 
-111 TKTDTRIRDIPQ
+111 
-123 SISVITEE
+123 ITEE

-220 EAAWENKN
+220 EATWENKN

-241 SSVDLNNR
+241 SSIDLNNR

-283 TFKPSDKTK
+283 TFKPSDKTR

-336 PNEATV
+336 PNEAIV

-353 DNGVSVK
+353 GNGVSVK

-495 KTKFNDSVTPSNS
+495 KTKFNDSVAPANS
-508 ANVYD
+508 ATIND

-587 ERSRMAISDPSSPTT
+587 ERSKMAITDPSNSS
-602 NIIIVDGQVTK
+602 NIIIVDGQITK
-613 GFELGFAGKL
+613 GFELGLAGKL
-623 FDAYSMYGGYTY
+623 FDSYSMYGGYTY
-635 QDAEITS
+635 QDAEITKN
-642 AQLIKKD
+642 QG
-649 TDEKI
+649 TGPTQI
-654 LSGTLLGHVPK
+654 LSGATLGHVPK

-670 WNKYEFNETWSA
+670 WNKYEINETWSA

-692 YAATPTTTTA
+692 YASTPTTTTA
-702 VNLPGYTRVDAAI
+702 VNLPGYTRLDAAI

-755 RATVTYTF
+755 RVTLTYTF

>member
-1 MIPAFSMNNCFL
+1 
-13 SLNPTPFHLK
+13 
-23 PFTSSDLGIIF
+23 
-34 LAILNENDYHL
+34 
-45 DMEIHKKHQYFKKI
+45 MEIHKKHQYFKKI

-336 PNEATV
+336 PNEAIV
-342 KNGYAIIDHNF
+342 KNGYAIIDHTF

-372 QNVYANSQVS
+372 QNVYANGQVI
-382 NGLVTIDGYYDNTQR
+382 GRDLLIGAYYDNTQR
-397 QNFFNQTDL
+397 QNIFNQTDL
-406 TYNFKTGSVS
+406 VYNFKTGSIS
-416 HKLLTGLEIGLQENQ
+416 HKLLTGLEVGFQENKNFRTAYQ
-431 NYRIVNSGSD
+431 NVNHS
-441 PTPLASNPY
+441 ASNPY
-450 ALLNWQSTKSRNTAT
+450 NIVTLNPRTSDDRDSTT
-465 DIYNQAIYFQDQIYL
+465 DISNQAIYFQDQIYL
-480 NEQFQI
+480 NEQYQI

-495 KTKFNDSVTPSNS
+495 KTKFNDIKNSSNS
-508 ANVYD
+508 AIVND
-513 QFISPRVGLV
+513 QFLSPRIGLV
-523 YKPIEPVSLYTNY
+523 YKPIDPVSIYTNY

-554 IKSFDPEKFTNI
+554 NKSFDPEKFTNI

-692 YAATPTTTTA
+692 YAATPTTLTA

>member
-1 MIPAFSMNNCFL
+1 
-13 SLNPTPFHLK
+13 
-23 PFTSSDLGIIF
+23 
-34 LAILNENDYHL
+34 
-45 DMEIHKKHQYFKKI
+45 MEIHKKIQYFNKI
-59 WAYLFIGGMLP
+59 CAYLFIGVMLP
-70 SLSIA
+70 GLSIA
-75 DTSSKDHLYHKRI
+75 DTSKKDDLYHKKI

-138 LGLKDAIQYSPGVMA
+138 LGLQDAIQYSPGVMA

-220 EAAWENKN
+220 EANWENKN
-228 EIKIQGGAYDHKR
+228 EIRIQGGAYDHKR
-241 SSVDLNNR
+241 SSIDLNSGIN
-249 IDETLAVR
+249 ETFAVR
-257 VNAMIED
+257 INAMIED
-264 SGSFRQGVESER
+264 SGSFRQGVEGER

-292 VVVGMEYFND
+292 VIIGMEYFND
-302 KRTSDRGIPS
+302 KRVSDRGIPS
-312 VDNGLK
+312 VSNGLQ
-318 SYPYSTSRSTFFG
+318 SYPYATSRSTFFG

-336 PNEATV
+336 PNEAIV
-342 KNGYAIIDHNF
+342 KNGYAIFDHTF
-353 DNGVSVK
+353 DNGLTLK

-372 QNVYANSQVS
+372 QNVYANGQVI
-382 NGLVTIDGYYDNTQR
+382 GGDLLIGAYYDNTQR
-397 QNFFNQTDL
+397 QNIFNQTDL
-406 TYNFKTGSVS
+406 VYNFKTGSIS
-416 HKLLTGLEIGLQENQ
+416 HKLLTGLEVGFQENKNFRTAYQ
-431 NYRIVNSGSD
+431 NVNHS
-441 PTPLASNPY
+441 ASNPY
-450 ALLNWQSTKSRNTAT
+450 NIVTLNPRTLDDRDSTT
-465 DIYNQAIYFQDQIYL
+465 DISNQAIYFQDQIYL
-480 NEQFQI
+480 NEQYQI

-495 KTKFNDSVTPSNS
+495 KTKFNDIKNSSNS
-508 ANVYD
+508 AIVND
-513 QFISPRVGLV
+513 QFLSPRIGLV
-523 YKPIEPVSLYTNY
+523 YKPIDPVSIYTNY

-541 PRTGEQLTSLTSS
+541 PRTGEQLTSLTS
-554 IKSFDPEKFTNI
+554 INKSFDPEKFTNI
-566 EAGIKYDLLQSFSIS
+566 ELGLKYDLLQSFSIS

-587 ERSRMAISDPSSPTT
+587 ERSKMAITDPSSLAG

-613 GFELGFAGKL
+613 GFELGIAGKL
-623 FDAYSMYGGYTY
+623 FDSYSMYGGYTY
-635 QDAEITS
+635 QDAEITKN
-642 AQLIKKD
+642 QGTGD
-649 TDEKI
+649 TQI
-654 LSGTLLGHVPK
+654 TSGTSLGHVPK

-692 YAATPTTTTA
+692 FAATPTTSTA
-702 VNLPGYTRVDAAI
+702 VKLPGYARLDAAI

-755 RATVTYTF
+755 RATLTYTF

>member
-1 MIPAFSMNNCFL
+1 
-13 SLNPTPFHLK
+13 
-23 PFTSSDLGIIF
+23 LGIIF

-45 DMEIHKKHQYFKKI
+45 GMEIHKKPQYFKKI
-59 WAYLFIGGMLP
+59 CAYLFIGGMLP
-70 SLSIA
+70 GLSMA

-220 EAAWENKN
+220 EATWENKN

-257 VNAMIED
+257 VNTMIED

-336 PNEATV
+336 PNEAIV
-342 KNGYAIIDHNF
+342 KNGYAIIDHTF
-353 DNGVSVK
+353 DNGVSIK

-372 QNVYANSQVS
+372 QNVYANGQV
-382 NGLVTIDGYYDNTQR
+382 NGGNVKISGYYDNTQR

-406 TYNFKTGSVS
+406 TYNFKTGSVK
-416 HKLLTGLEIGLQENQ
+416 HRLLTGLEIGLQENE
-431 NYRIVNSGSD
+431 NYRINATSD
-441 PTPLASNPY
+441 TPISASNPFT
-450 ALLNWQSTKSRNTAT
+450 ALTFNSSRYRNTST
-465 DIYNQAIYFQDQIYL
+465 DVSNQAIYFQDQISL
-480 NEQFQI
+480 NEQYQI
-486 IAGLRYDKF
+486 IAGLRYDQF
-495 KTKFNDSVTPSNS
+495 KTKYNDIKDSSNS
-508 ANVYD
+508 ATIND
-513 QFISPRVGLV
+513 QFLTPRIGLV

-541 PRTGEQLTSLTSS
+541 PRTGEQLTSLTPTN
-554 IKSFDPEKFTNI
+554 KSFDPEKFTNI

-581 SAIYRL
+581 SSIYRL
-587 ERSRMAISDPSSPTT
+587 ERSKMAITDPSHPST
-602 NIIIVDGQVTK
+602 NIILVDGQVTK
-613 GFELGFAGKL
+613 GFELGVAGKL
-623 FDAYSMYGGYTY
+623 FDSYSMYGGYTY
-635 QDAEITS
+635 QDAEITKN
-642 AQLIKKD
+642 QGTGLTQI
-649 TDEKI
+649 T
-654 LSGTLLGHVPK
+654 SGTSLGHVPE

-670 WNKYEFNETWSA
+670 WNKYEINETWSA
-682 ALGVVSRSDM
+682 ALGIVSRSDM
-692 YAATPTTTTA
+692 YAATPTTSTA
-702 VNLPGYTRVDAAI
+702 VKLPGYARLDAAI

-741 HNNNNIMYGYPLTA
+741 HNNYNIMYGYPLTA

>member
-1 MIPAFSMNNCFL
+1 
-13 SLNPTPFHLK
+13 
-23 PFTSSDLGIIF
+23 
-34 LAILNENDYHL
+34 
-45 DMEIHKKHQYFKKI
+45 MEICNNSKYLFKTITYILLGCLLTSISIAGTSEKNSLDDKKI
-59 WAYLFIGGMLP
+59 
-70 SLSIA
+70 
-75 DTSSKDHLYHKRI
+75 
-88 ELHEIEVKDNLAK
+88 ELIEIEVKDNMAK
-101 TYLKKTTSTA
+101 TYLKKRISSA

-138 LGLKDAIQYSPGVMA
+138 LGLIDAIKYSPGVIA
-153 GQGEGNRDSI
+153 GQGEGNRDSV

-205 FGRGGVGGVINRVVK
+205 FGRGGVGGVINRVTK
-220 EAAWENKN
+220 EAHWENKN
-228 EIKIQGGAYDHKR
+228 ELRMQGGTYDHKR
-241 SSVDLNNR
+241 SSIDLNSGIN
-249 IDETLAVR
+249 ETLAIR
-257 VNAMIED
+257 INAMIED
-264 SGSFRQGVESER
+264 SGSFRQGVESEK

-302 KRTSDRGIPS
+302 KRTNDRGIPS
-312 VDNGLK
+312 VSDGLQ
-318 SYPYSTSRSTFFG
+318 SRPYSTSRSTFFG

-336 PNEATV
+336 PNEAIV
-342 KNGYAIIDHNF
+342 KNGYAIIDHIF
-353 DNGVSVK
+353 DNGMSVK
-360 NHTRFSD
+360 NTTRFSD

-372 QNVYANSQVS
+372 QNVYAYSSVQT
-382 NGLVTIDGYYDNTQR
+382 NGTLTIDGYYDNTQR

-416 HKLLTGLEIGLQENQ
+416 HKLLMGLEIGLQENE
-431 NYRIVNSGSD
+431 NFRILATPITGVN
-441 PTPLASNPY
+441 ASNPF
-450 ALLNWQSTKSRNTAT
+450 ALLTFNSSRSRNTST
-465 DIYNQAIYFQDQIYL
+465 DISNQAIYLQDQIYL
-480 NEQFQI
+480 SEQFQI

-495 KTKFNDSVTPSNS
+495 KTKFNDSVTTSNS
-508 ANVYD
+508 ANVND

-554 IKSFDPEKFTNI
+554 IKTFDPEKFTNI

-581 SAIYRL
+581 SSIYRL
-587 ERSRMAISDPSSPTT
+587 ERSKMAITDPSSPTNT
-602 NIIIVDGQVTK
+602 IIVDGQVTK
-613 GFELGFAGKL
+613 GFELGVAGKL
-623 FDAYSMYGGYTY
+623 FDSYSMYGGYTY
-635 QDAEITS
+635 QDAEITKNQGTGD
-642 AQLIKKD
+642 AQI
-649 TDEKI
+649 T
-654 LSGTLLGHVPK
+654 SGTPLGHVPK

-670 WNKYEFNETWSA
+670 WNKYELNDTWSA

-692 YAATPTTTTA
+692 FAATPTVSTA
-702 VNLPGYTRVDAAI
+702 VKLPGYARLDAAI

-755 RATVTYTF
+755 RATLTYTF

>member
-1 MIPAFSMNNCFL
+1 
-13 SLNPTPFHLK
+13 
-23 PFTSSDLGIIF
+23 LGIIF

-45 DMEIHKKHQYFKKI
+45 GMEILKKPQYFKKI
-59 WAYLFIGGMLP
+59 WAYLFIGVMLP
-70 SLSIA
+70 GLSMA

-138 LGLKDAIQYSPGVMA
+138 LSLKDAIQYSPGVMA

-249 IDETLAVR
+249 INETLAVR

-292 VVVGMEYFND
+292 VIVGMEYFND

-312 VDNGLK
+312 VSNGLQ

-331 NASQS
+331 NTSQS
-336 PNEATV
+336 PNEAIV
-342 KNGYAIIDHNF
+342 KNGYAIIDHTF

-372 QNVYANSQVS
+372 QNVYANSSVQT
-382 NGLVTIDGYYDNTQR
+382 NATITIDGYYDNTQR

-416 HKLLTGLEIGLQENQ
+416 HKLLTGLEIGLQDNE
-431 NYRIVNSGSD
+431 NYRILAAPISGVA
-441 PTPLASNPY
+441 ASNPF
-450 ALLNWQSTKSRNTAT
+450 ASLTFNSSKSRNTST
-465 DIYNQAIYFQDQIYL
+465 DISNQAIYIQDQIYL

-495 KTKFNDSVTPSNS
+495 KTKFNDSVAPVNS
-508 ANVYD
+508 ATIND

-587 ERSRMAISDPSSPTT
+587 ERSKMAITDPLNSS

-613 GFELGFAGKL
+613 GFELGLAGKL
-623 FDAYSMYGGYTY
+623 FDSYSMYGGYTY
-635 QDAEITS
+635 QDAEITKNQGTG
-642 AQLIKKD
+642 ATQ
-649 TDEKI
+649 I
-654 LSGTLLGHVPK
+654 LSGATLGHVPK

-670 WNKYEFNETWSA
+670 WNKYEINETWSA

-755 RATVTYTF
+755 RATMTYTF

>member
-1 MIPAFSMNNCFL
+1 
-13 SLNPTPFHLK
+13 
-23 PFTSSDLGIIF
+23 
-34 LAILNENDYHL
+34 
-45 DMEIHKKHQYFKKI
+45 MEIHKKPQNFKKI
-59 WAYLFIGGMLP
+59 CAYLFIGGMLP
-70 SLSIA
+70 GLSIA

-241 SSVDLNNR
+241 SSLDLNNR

-312 VDNGLK
+312 LSNGLQ

-336 PNEATV
+336 PNEAIV
-342 KNGYAIIDHNF
+342 KNGYAIIDHTF
-353 DNGVSVK
+353 DNGVSIK

-416 HKLLTGLEIGLQENQ
+416 HKLLTGLEIGLQENE
-431 NYRIVNSGSD
+431 NYRILATPISGVA
-441 PTPLASNPY
+441 ASNPF
-450 ALLNWQSTKSRNTAT
+450 ASLTFNSSKSRNTST
-465 DIYNQAIYFQDQIYL
+465 DISNQAIYIQDQIYL

-486 IAGLRYDKF
+486 IGGLRYDKF
-495 KTKFNDSVTPSNS
+495 KTKFNDSVAPANS
-508 ANVYD
+508 AAIND

-587 ERSRMAISDPSSPTT
+587 ERSKMAITDPSNSSNT
-602 NIIIVDGQVTK
+602 IIVDGQVTK
-613 GFELGFAGKL
+613 GFELGVAGKL
-623 FDAYSMYGGYTY
+623 FDSYSMYGGYTY
-635 QDAEITS
+635 QDAEITKNQGGPTPI
-642 AQLIKKD
+642 A
-649 TDEKI
+649 
-654 LSGTLLGHVPK
+654 SGATLGHVPK

-670 WNKYEFNETWSA
+670 WNKYEINETWSA

-702 VNLPGYTRVDAAI
+702 VNLPGYTRLDAAI

>member
-1 MIPAFSMNNCFL
+1 
-13 SLNPTPFHLK
+13 
-23 PFTSSDLGIIF
+23 
-34 LAILNENDYHL
+34 
-45 DMEIHKKHQYFKKI
+45 MEIHKKHQYFKKI

-70 SLSIA
+70 SLSMA

-336 PNEATV
+336 PNEAIV
-342 KNGYAIIDHNF
+342 KNGYAIIDHTF

-495 KTKFNDSVTPSNS
+495 KTKFNDSVAPANS
-508 ANVYD
+508 ATIND

-587 ERSRMAISDPSSPTT
+587 ERSKMAITDPSNSSNT
-602 NIIIVDGQVTK
+602 IIVDGQVTK
-613 GFELGFAGKL
+613 GFELGVAGKL
-623 FDAYSMYGGYTY
+623 FDSYSMYGGYTY
-635 QDAEITS
+635 QDAEITKNQGGS
-642 AQLIKKD
+642 TPIA
-649 TDEKI
+649 
-654 LSGTLLGHVPK
+654 SGATLGHVPK

-670 WNKYEFNETWSA
+670 WNKYEINETWSA

-702 VNLPGYTRVDAAI
+702 VNLPGYTRLDAAI

-741 HNNNNIMYGYPLTA
+741 HNNNN
-755 RATVTYTF
+755 

>member
-1 MIPAFSMNNCFL
+1 
-13 SLNPTPFHLK
+13 
-23 PFTSSDLGIIF
+23 
-34 LAILNENDYHL
+34 
-45 DMEIHKKHQYFKKI
+45 MEIHKKPQYFKKI

-70 SLSIA
+70 SLSMA

-220 EAAWENKN
+220 EATWENKN

-336 PNEATV
+336 PNEAIV
-342 KNGYAIIDHNF
+342 KNGYAIIDHTF

-495 KTKFNDSVTPSNS
+495 KTKFNDSVAPANS
-508 ANVYD
+508 ATIND

-587 ERSRMAISDPSSPTT
+587 ERSKMAITDPSNSSNT
-602 NIIIVDGQVTK
+602 IIVDGQVTK
-613 GFELGFAGKL
+613 GFELGVAGKL
-623 FDAYSMYGGYTY
+623 FDSYSMYGGYTY
-635 QDAEITS
+635 QDAEITKNQGGS
-642 AQLIKKD
+642 TPIA
-649 TDEKI
+649 
-654 LSGTLLGHVPK
+654 SGATLGHVPK

-670 WNKYEFNETWSA
+670 WNKYEINETWSA

>member
-1 MIPAFSMNNCFL
+1 M
-13 SLNPTPFHLK
+13 
-23 PFTSSDLGIIF
+23 
-34 LAILNENDYHL
+34 
-45 DMEIHKKHQYFKKI
+45 
-59 WAYLFIGGMLP
+59 
-70 SLSIA
+70 A

-88 ELHEIEVKDNLAK
+88 ELHEIEVKDGLAK

-220 EAAWENKN
+220 EATWENKN
-228 EIKIQGGAYDHKR
+228 EIKIQSGAYDHKR

-249 IDETLAVR
+249 INETLAVR

-312 VDNGLK
+312 VSNRLQ

-336 PNEATV
+336 PNEAIV
-342 KNGYAIIDHNF
+342 KNGYAIIDHTF
-353 DNGVSVK
+353 DNGVSIK

-372 QNVYANSQVS
+372 QNVYAGGQV
-382 NGLVTIDGYYDNTQR
+382 NLDGELKIDGYYDNTQR

-406 TYNFKTGSVS
+406 TYNFKMGSVS
-416 HKLLTGLEIGLQENQ
+416 HKLLTGLEIGLQENK
-431 NYRIVNSGSD
+431 NYRVSA
-441 PTPLASNPY
+441 TPNFPIDASNPFTF
-450 ALLNWQSTKSRNTAT
+450 LPFESSRKRNTST
-465 DIYNQAIYFQDQIYL
+465 DISNQAIYFQDQIYL
-480 NEQFQI
+480 NDQYQI
-486 IAGLRYDKF
+486 IAGLRYDQF
-495 KTKFNDSVTPSNS
+495 KTKFNDLRDPSNS
-508 ANVYD
+508 AIVND
-513 QFISPRVGLV
+513 QFLSPRIGLV
-523 YKPIEPVSLYTNY
+523 YKPIEPISIYTNY

-554 IKSFDPEKFTNI
+554 NKAFDPEKFTNI
-566 EAGIKYDLLQSFSIS
+566 EFGMKYDLLQSFSIS

-587 ERSRMAISDPSSPTT
+587 ERSRMPISDPSSPTA

-613 GFELGFAGKL
+613 GFELGVAGKL
-623 FDAYSMYGGYTY
+623 FDSYSMYGGYTY

-642 AQLIKKD
+642 AQLIKKGD
-649 TDEKI
+649 SPDLDEKI

-692 YAATPTTTTA
+692 YAATPTTLTA
-702 VNLPGYTRVDAAI
+702 VNLPGYTRLDAAI

-741 HNNNNIMYGYPLTA
+741 HNNYNIMYGHPLTA

>member
-1 MIPAFSMNNCFL
+1 
-13 SLNPTPFHLK
+13 
-23 PFTSSDLGIIF
+23 
-34 LAILNENDYHL
+34 
-45 DMEIHKKHQYFKKI
+45 MEIHKKHQYFKKI

-336 PNEATV
+336 PNEAIV
-342 KNGYAIIDHNF
+342 KNGYAIIDHTF

-508 ANVYD
+508 ANVND

-587 ERSRMAISDPSSPTT
+587 ERSRMAISDPSSPST

-623 FDAYSMYGGYTY
+623 FDAHSMYGGYTY

-642 AQLIKKD
+642 AQLIKKG
-649 TDEKI
+649 TSPNPDEKI

-692 YAATPTTTTA
+692 YAATPTTLTA
-702 VNLPGYTRVDAAI
+702 VNLPGYTRLDAAI

-741 HNNNNIMYGYPLTA
+741 HNNYNIMYGHPLTA

>member
-1 MIPAFSMNNCFL
+1 MRANKKSKNLNK
-13 SLNPTPFHLK
+13 SL
-23 PFTSSDLGIIF
+23 
-34 LAILNENDYHL
+34 
-45 DMEIHKKHQYFKKI
+45 
-59 WAYLFIGGMLP
+59 AYLLIASLIP
-70 SLSIA
+70 CLSIA
-75 DTSSKDHLYHKRI
+75 ETVKKNKLETENI
-88 ELHEIEVKDNLAK
+88 ELHEIEVKDHLAK
-101 TYLKKTTSTA
+101 TYLKKRTSTA

-123 SISVITEE
+123 SISVITDE

-138 LGLKDAIQYSPGVMA
+138 LGLSDAIKYSPGVMA
-153 GQGEGNRDSI
+153 GQGEGNRDSV
-163 WFRGNQSTSDLFVD
+163 WFRGNQSSSDLFVD

-220 EAAWENKN
+220 EAYWESKN
-228 EIKIQGGAYDHKR
+228 EFKVQGGAYDHKR
-241 SSVDLNNR
+241 SLIDLNNN
-249 IDETLAVR
+249 INEVLAVR
-257 VNAMIED
+257 INAMIED
-264 SGSFRQGVESER
+264 SGSFRQGVESEK

-292 VVVGMEYFND
+292 IIVGMEYFND
-302 KRTSDRGIPS
+302 KRVSDRGIPS
-312 VDNGLK
+312 VSNGLQ
-318 SYPYSTSRSTFFG
+318 SYPYPTSRSTFFG

-336 PNEATV
+336 PNEVIV
-342 KNGYAIIDHNF
+342 KNGYAIIDHTF

-372 QNVYANSQVS
+372 QNVYANSSVQT
-382 NGLVTIDGYYDNTQR
+382 NGTVTIDGYYDNTQR

-406 TYNFKTGSVS
+406 TYTFKTGSIS
-416 HKLLTGLEIGLQENQ
+416 HKLLTGIEIGFQENT
-431 NYRIVNSGSD
+431 NYRIPNDGVD
-441 PTPLASNPY
+441 PNPPASNPF
-450 ALLNWQSTKSRNTAT
+450 ALLTFNSPRSRNTST
-465 DIYNQAIYFQDQIYL
+465 DVSNQAIYFQDQIYL
-480 NEQFQI
+480 NEEFQI
-486 IAGLRYDKF
+486 IAGLRYDQF
-495 KTKFNDSVTPSNS
+495 KTKFNDSVTVANS
-508 ANVYD
+508 ATIND

-554 IKSFDPEKFTNI
+554 IKSFDPEKITNI

-587 ERSRMAISDPSSPTT
+587 ERSNMTITDPSDSS
-602 NIIIVDGQVTK
+602 NIIIVDGQVIK
-613 GFELGFAGKL
+613 GIELGVAGKL
-623 FDAYSMYGGYTY
+623 FDSYSMYGGYTY
-635 QDAEITS
+635 QDAEITKN
-642 AQLIKKD
+642 QGTGTTQI
-649 TDEKI
+649 T
-654 LSGTLLGHVPK
+654 SGTSLGHVPE

-670 WNKYEFNETWSA
+670 WNKYELDETWSA

-692 YAATPTTTTA
+692 FAATPTTSTA
-702 VNLPGYTRVDAAI
+702 VKLPGYARLDTAI

-755 RATVTYTF
+755 RATLTYTF

>member
-1 MIPAFSMNNCFL
+1 
-13 SLNPTPFHLK
+13 
-23 PFTSSDLGIIF
+23 
-34 LAILNENDYHL
+34 
-45 DMEIHKKHQYFKKI
+45 MEIHKKHQYFKKI

-70 SLSIA
+70 SLSMA

-220 EAAWENKN
+220 EATWENKN

-241 SSVDLNNR
+241 SSIDLNNR

-336 PNEATV
+336 PNEAIV
-342 KNGYAIIDHNF
+342 KNGYAIIDHTF

-508 ANVYD
+508 ANVND

-541 PRTGEQLTSLTSS
+541 PRTGEQLTSLTSF

-587 ERSRMAISDPSSPTT
+587 ERSRMAISDPSSPST

-623 FDAYSMYGGYTY
+623 FDAHSMYGGYTY

-642 AQLIKKD
+642 AQLIKKG
-649 TDEKI
+649 TSPNPDEKI

-692 YAATPTTTTA
+692 YAATPTTLTA
-702 VNLPGYTRVDAAI
+702 VNLPGYTRLDAAI

>member
-1 MIPAFSMNNCFL
+1 L
-13 SLNPTPFHLK
+13 S
-23 PFTSSDLGIIF
+23 IIF

-45 DMEIHKKHQYFKKI
+45 GMEIHKKPQYFNKMC
-59 WAYLFIGGMLP
+59 AYVLIGGMLP
-70 SLSIA
+70 GLSMA
-75 DTSSKDHLYHKRI
+75 DTSSKDYPYHTKI
-88 ELHEIEVKDNLAK
+88 QLHEIEVKDNLAK
-101 TYLKKTTSTA
+101 TYLKKRTSTA

-177 GVRDDVQYYRDLYN
+177 GVRDDVQYFRDLYN

-220 EAAWENKN
+220 EATWENKN

-241 SSVDLNNR
+241 SSIDLNNR

-283 TFKPSDKTK
+283 TFKPSDKTR

-336 PNEATV
+336 PNEAIV

-353 DNGVSVK
+353 GNGVSVK

-495 KTKFNDSVTPSNS
+495 KTKFNDSVAPANS
-508 ANVYD
+508 ATIND

-587 ERSRMAISDPSSPTT
+587 ERSKMAITDPSNSS
-602 NIIIVDGQVTK
+602 NIIIVDGQITK
-613 GFELGFAGKL
+613 GFELGLAGKL
-623 FDAYSMYGGYTY
+623 FDSYSMYGGYTY
-635 QDAEITS
+635 QDAEITKN
-642 AQLIKKD
+642 QG
-649 TDEKI
+649 TGPTQI
-654 LSGTLLGHVPK
+654 LSGATLGHVPK

-670 WNKYEFNETWSA
+670 WNKYEINETWSA
-682 ALGVVSRSDM
+682 ALGFVSRSNM
-692 YAATPTTTTA
+692 YASTPTTTTA
-702 VNLPGYTRVDAAI
+702 VNLPGYTRLDAAI

-729 ENLLDKTYYQSA
+729 ENILDKTYYQSA

>member
-1 MIPAFSMNNCFL
+1 
-13 SLNPTPFHLK
+13 
-23 PFTSSDLGIIF
+23 
-34 LAILNENDYHL
+34 
-45 DMEIHKKHQYFKKI
+45 MEIHKKPQYFKKI

-70 SLSIA
+70 GLSMA

-312 VDNGLK
+312 VSNGLQ

-336 PNEATV
+336 PNEAIV
-342 KNGYAIIDHNF
+342 KNGYAIIDHTF

-372 QNVYANSQVS
+372 QNVYANRQVS

-508 ANVYD
+508 ANVND

-587 ERSRMAISDPSSPTT
+587 ERSRMAISDPSSPST

-623 FDAYSMYGGYTY
+623 FDAHSMYGGYTY

-642 AQLIKKD
+642 AQLIKKG
-649 TDEKI
+649 TSPNPDEKI

-692 YAATPTTTTA
+692 YAATPTTLTA
-702 VNLPGYTRVDAAI
+702 VNLPGYTRLDAAI

-741 HNNNNIMYGYPLTA
+741 HNNYNIMYGHPLTA